1 MRTEGIGS
9 MNRRGFLKAAGV
21 GAAALAL
28 PRWRRAAEAA
38 PAPAGGRKPNIIFF
52 LTDDMGWGDPSCYGN
67 PELKTPNIDRLA
79 SEGVRFTQFYSA
91 SPICSPS
98 RVGFTTGMYPAR
110 WRITSYLQTRAGNR
124 IDQQADWLDPK
135 APVLARALRAA
146 GYATAHVGKWHMGGG
161 RDVDD
166 APLPQAYGFDESW
179 TTWEGMGPGID
190 NDPAAKGTP
199 RFRRTQAFVEKAMD
213 FIRRHKDRPF
223 YVNVWPND
231 VHDPHVADPEL
242 KSKYDTAPP
251 GHQNFN
257 AVLDEY
263 DRQFGRL
270 LDFLKAEGLA
280 ENTLVV
286 FSSDNGPNP
295 PFQDHRRSGGLR
307 GMKWS
312 LYEGGI
318 RMPFIVRWPGR
329 IPAGKVDERTVVGAV
344 DLLPTVCSLAGV
356 NPPEAAA
363 LDGEDMSRAWLGA
376 PQDRARPL
384 FWEYGRNPHFLYP
397 SVRYSLGKDRKADDL
412 YPDVKNDRS
421 PNVAVREGRWKLLIN
436 ADGSGAEL
444 YDLEADVRETA
455 NVAGKNPD
463 VAKALSRKALA
474 WRMSLPSP
482 GPSAEGTR

>member
-1 MRTEGIGS
+1 
-9 MNRRGFLKAAGV
+9 MNRRTFLQAVGL
-21 GAAALAL
+21 GAAAMVL
-28 PRWRRAAEAA
+28 PGRLRAAEAA
-38 PAPAGGRKPNIIFF
+38 GRKPNVIFF
-52 LTDDMGWGDPSCYGN
+52 LTDDMGWGDLSCYGN

-79 SEGVRFTQFYSA
+79 AEGVRFTQFYSA

-98 RVGFTTGMYPAR
+98 RVGFTTGMCPAR
-110 WRITSYLQTRAGNR
+110 WRITSYLQTREGNR

-135 APVLARALRAA
+135 APTLARVLQAA
-146 GYATAHVGKWHMGGG
+146 GYATGHFGKWHMGGG
-161 RDVDD
+161 RDVDN
-166 APLPQAYGFDESW
+166 APLPQEYGFDESW

-199 RFRRTQAFVEKAMD
+199 RFRRTQKFIEKAMD

-223 YVNVWPND
+223 YVDIWPND

-242 KSKYDTAPP
+242 RSKYDPAPP

-270 LDFLKAEGLA
+270 LDFLQSEGLA
-280 ENTLVV
+280 GNTIVI

-295 PFQDHRRSGGLR
+295 PFQDHRRTGGLR

-329 IPAGKVDERTVVGAV
+329 IPAGKVDGRTVVGAV
-344 DLLPTVCSLAGV
+344 DLLPTVCALAG
-356 NPPEAAA
+356 AAA
-363 LDGEDMSRAWLGA
+363 PVGPEFDGEDMSRAWLSA
-376 PQDRARPL
+376 PQERARPL
-384 FWEYGRNPHFLYP
+384 FWEYGRNAHFLYP
-397 SVRYSLGKDRKADDL
+397 AVRYSVGKGKKTDDL
-412 YPDVKNDRS
+412 YPNVKNDLS
-421 PNVAVREGRWKLLIN
+421 PNVAMREGKWKLLVT

-444 YDLEADVRETA
+444 YDIAADPKETTNLTEKEPA
-455 NVAGKNPD
+455 TAQRLAD
-463 VAKALSRKALA
+463 KALTWRKS
-474 WRMSLPSP
+474 MP
-482 GPSAEGTR
+482 